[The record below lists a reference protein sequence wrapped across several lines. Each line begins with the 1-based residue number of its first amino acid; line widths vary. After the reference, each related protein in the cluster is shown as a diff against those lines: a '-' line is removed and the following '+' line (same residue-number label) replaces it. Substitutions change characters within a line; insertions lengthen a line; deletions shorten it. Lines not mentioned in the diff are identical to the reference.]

1 MPFNERFTGTVVIN
15 DTATNDF
22 QTWSSQKISTTGGGS
37 GGFLYRG
44 AYSGTTLYAV
54 NNVVSYLGSSW
65 IRTALNG
72 TAVGDAPAVGSAY
85 WGVFAS
91 AGAQGE
97 PGLSTSLFEYR
108 IDRNAIVLAGLAAG
122 DIRANNADLTA
133 ATLLW
138 VSHVDDLGNDV
149 ERFIALLKSGSQL
162 IIQDKSNNDNFII
175 YNVLSGVSQVANSHI
190 TIPVASSSGNGLAN
204 LVNNHPV
211 FLALQFTTNPTLV
224 ISPTITGAP
233 GTSAEVVNIGTGSNA
248 NLVFTI
254 PQGLTGATGPQ
265 GPAGASGTSADLEM
279 TFSQASYYGTTPSF
293 DLFNMAT
300 GGVSHAGGSLT
311 IGTRTGTTQIGKS
324 YHVRSNVSSTT
335 NGAVSGWHS
344 TGTGP
349 TVYVGGGFKY
359 TYSFGI
365 TDTST
370 NAATRTM
377 IGLTQSAS
385 INTLN
390 STATVASITT
400 QFIGIIQEVGEST
413 FSFYS
418 RGSGGNTKI
427 DSLIPCTTPTT
438 SWYTLTLHNQPS
450 SDNVTVSLTQHTLG
464 SSVNTATWLATC
476 GTTNTMSTNSAS
488 YVLMQRNM
496 ASASGTTGSSTL
508 ALGGIKMY
516 YR

>member
-15 DTATNDF
+15 DTQTNDY

-37 GGFLYRG
+37 GGFVYSG
-44 AYSGTTLYAV
+44 AYSATTLYAV

-133 ATLLW
+133 ATVLW

-175 YNVLSGVSQVANSHI
+175 YNVLSGVSQVTNSHI

-211 FLALQFTTNPTLV
+211 FLALQFTTNPTLT

-254 PQGLTGATGPQ
+254 PQGLPGATGPA
-265 GPAGASGTSADLEM
+265 GPAGSSTELGYNHALVN
-279 TFSQASYYGTTPSF
+279 YYGTVPTF
-293 DLFNMAT
+293 NLENMAT
-300 GGVSHAGGSLT
+300 GGFNQIGGSVT
-311 IGTRTGTTQIGKS
+311 IITQDGTTQRSKS
-324 YHVRSNVSSTT
+324 YRVRSNVSAVS
-335 NGAVSGWHS
+335 NGAVSGWVG
-344 TGTGP
+344 TNTGP
-349 TVYVGGGFKY
+349 ITYIGQGFVYSISFAIEDTVN
-359 TYSFGI
+359 
-365 TDTST
+365 TS
-370 NAATRTM
+370 TRTM
-377 IGLTQSAS
+377 IGLSNSSTP
-385 INTLN
+385 NTLS
-390 STATVASITT
+390 STATVAAVTT
-400 QFIGIIQEVGEST
+400 QFVGIVQEVGETS
-413 FSFYS
+413 FSYYT
-418 RGSGGNTKI
+418 RGSSSSTKV
-427 DSLIPCTTPTT
+427 DSLITCQTASPPNTGM
-438 SWYTLTLHNQPS
+438 YTLTIKNAPGS
-450 SDNVTVSLTQHTLG
+450 NNIDMTLEYMATG
-464 SSVNTATWLATC
+464 GASASTSISFTA
-476 GTTNTMSTNSAS
+476 GTTSTISNSNAC
-488 YVLMQRNM
+488 YVLMQRNLAPG
-496 ASASGTTGSSTL
+496 ASSAGQLSL
-508 ALGGIKMY
+508 IGIRMY

>member
-1 MPFNERFTGTVVIN
+1 
-15 DTATNDF
+15 
-22 QTWSSQKISTTGGGS
+22 
-37 GGFLYRG
+37 
-44 AYSGTTLYAV
+44 
-54 NNVVSYLGSSW
+54 VSYLGSSW

-97 PGLSTSLFEYR
+97 PGLSSSLFEYR
-108 IDRNAIVLAGLAAG
+108 IDRSTFVLAGLVNG
-122 DIRANNADLTA
+122 HIRSNNTDLTA
-133 ATLLW
+133 STLLW
-138 VSHVDDLGNDV
+138 VSHIDQQGDDV
-149 ERFIALLKSGSQL
+149 ERFIGLLKSGSQL

-175 YNVLSGVSQVANSHI
+175 YNVLSGVSQVNNSHI
-190 TIPVASSSGNGLAN
+190 AIPVASSSGNGLAN
-204 LVNNHPV
+204 LTNNHPV
-211 FLALQFTTNPTLV
+211 FLALQFTTNPTLT
-224 ISPTITGAP
+224 ISPTITGDP
-233 GTSAEVVNIGTGSNA
+233 GTSAEVVNIGTGVNA

-254 PQGLTGATGPQ
+254 PRGLPGATGAQ
-265 GPAGASGTSADLEM
+265 GAPGTPGSSVDLEM
-279 TFSQASYYGTTPSF
+279 TFSQASYYGTTPTL

-311 IGTRTGTTQIGKS
+311 IPSRSGTTQIGKS
-324 YHVRSNVSSTT
+324 YHVRSNVSATA

-365 TDTST
+365 TDTTT

-377 IGLTQSAS
+377 IGLTQNPS

-390 STATVASITT
+390 ATTTVASITT
-400 QFIGIIQEVGEST
+400 QFIGIIQEAGEST

-427 DSLIPCTTPTT
+427 DSLIPCTTPNS

-450 SDNVTVSLTQHTLG
+450 SDNITVSLTQHTIG

-476 GTTNTMSTNSAS
+476 GTANTMSTNNAS